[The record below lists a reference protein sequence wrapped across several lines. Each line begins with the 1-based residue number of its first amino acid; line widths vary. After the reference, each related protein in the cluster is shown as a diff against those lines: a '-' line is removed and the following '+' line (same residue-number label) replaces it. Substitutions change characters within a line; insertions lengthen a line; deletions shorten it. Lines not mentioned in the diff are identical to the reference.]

1 MMRVVFLIFPV
12 FLMGC
17 QANIEPVEQLPP
29 PVQETVTVIE
39 EPVIEEVVESP
50 PAPRFIIENIMNLT
64 PDTLQNILGEPS
76 LKRVE
81 GDVWVWLYRNS
92 QCVLHLY
99 FYPDDNGDSRL
110 DYVAAEAVNPMAENP
125 TVSPN
130 ACLDSLI
137 PPEAG
142 PLSSYPDTNTGLQ
155 PDRSDN

>member
-1 MMRVVFLIFPV
+1 MRAVSLIFPAV
-12 FLMGC
+12 LMGC
-17 QANIEPVEQLPP
+17 QANIEPIEQLPP

-39 EPVIEEVVESP
+39 EPVVEEVVKRP

-64 PDTLQNILGEPS
+64 PDTLQNILGLPS

-81 GDVWVWLYRNS
+81 GDVRVWLYRNS

-110 DYVAAEAVNPMAENP
+110 DYVATEAVNPLADNP

-130 ACLDSLI
+130 ACLDSHVI
-137 PPEAG
+137 PTEG
-142 PLSSYPDTNTGLQ
+142 PQPSYPDTNTDLQ